1 MNKLVFFLVFSALS
15 MATQAAVIVVDRADD
30 LTTGGDGGCDL
41 REAVNSA
48 NLNFA
53 LEDCTAGEDNTLDI
67 ILIDVNQPIQLQSE
81 IDVIGSVLIG
91 RMGTGPKVEIIAG
104 PNSRHF
110 HVNQSDA
117 NDDDFAIVS
126 LHLKDGLRSDYGGSI
141 LIEDSGK
148 VEIVDSVFENNEAP
162 DGGAIYAD
170 GALMTEFNIK
180 RNHFINNRAID
191 TANIG
196 LGGALAGSNVVVGD
210 LLIEQNLFRNNL
222 ADRGG
227 AIYISEG
234 GGDNIMIRKNRFY
247 GNFANDFGGAM
258 SLNSLGGGQLYL
270 TEGNVFM
277 GNITAGGGGAL
288 NGFGNQGSTQ
298 IEVLNST
305 FGMNS
310 ADQGGAI
317 STFGANIQVYAST
330 LAHNSALSAGSQAY
344 QQNAGNTVAF
354 AKSILAYGQLS
365 ANCSGNIQAHL
376 DNIEDDGSCGFAA
389 NDGNIVADP
398 KLSGLTE
405 YNNVNPDIPTLL
417 PGFELTADSPAI
429 DYEDT
434 SLCWLPPSG
443 DDLNEDQNG
452 QSRDV
457 DGDNDGTAS
466 CDLGA
471 LEAPANTDLIFADS
485 LGVY

>member
-48 NLNFA
+48 NLNLA

-110 HVNQSDA
+110 HVNQSDW

-162 DGGAIYAD
+162 DGGAIFANSSVVAD
-170 GALMTEFNIK
+170 FKIQ
-180 RNHFINNRAID
+180 RNHFINNRAVD
-191 TANIG
+191 NVNNNAA
-196 LGGALAGSNVVVGD
+196 GGALYGKNIALGS
-210 LLIEQNLFRNNL
+210 LLIEQNLFQHNE
-222 ADRGG
+222 ADFGG
-227 AIYISEG
+227 AIYLNDANDII
-234 GGDNIMIRKNRFY
+234 NINRNRFY
-247 GNFANDFGGAM
+247 GNIANNRAGAIYFAALASGQTYATERNVFLNNVSDGLGGAIY
-258 SLNSLGGGQLYL
+258 GFG
-270 TEGNVFM
+270 
-277 GNITAGGGGAL
+277 AGGL
-288 NGFGNQGSTQ
+288 TVE
-298 IEVLNST
+298 IVNST
-305 FGMNS
+305 FGMNYAS
-310 ADQGGAI
+310 EGGAI
-317 STFGANIQVYAST
+317 ATIGGNIQVYAST
-330 LAHNSALSAGSQAY
+330 LAYNAATTGAQAY
-344 QQNAGNTVAF
+344 QINGGTVAF

-376 DNIEDDGSCGFAA
+376 DNIDDDGSCGFDT
-389 NDGNIVADP
+389 NDGNIVDDP
-398 KLSGLTE
+398 MLSGLIE
-405 YNNVNPDIPTLL
+405 YNNANPDIPTLL

-429 DYEDT
+429 DYEDNY
-434 SLCWLPPSG
+434 LCWIPPG
-443 DDLNEDQNG
+443 ADLNEDQNG
-452 QSRDV
+452 QSREV

-485 LGVY
+485 LGVF